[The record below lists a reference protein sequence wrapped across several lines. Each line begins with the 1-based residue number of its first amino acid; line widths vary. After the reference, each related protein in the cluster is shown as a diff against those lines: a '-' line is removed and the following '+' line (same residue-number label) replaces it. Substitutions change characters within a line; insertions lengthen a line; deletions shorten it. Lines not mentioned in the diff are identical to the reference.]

1 MPEGTHRPAWFLL
14 NCPVGGCVWWCNT
27 PIGSASANML
37 FFISLYIYR
46 EIVVRRP
53 HEFKIACLQDIRAL
67 FPPDWNPFYGGFGN
81 RDTDEV
87 SYKMVGVP
95 VSRTFT
101 INPKGQ
107 IQKAS
112 TALQSSTWSSL
123 SAINDL
129 VDEIFPPLPAAAL
142 RNSGRALR
150 QQQSSISS
158 SFGRSDWELA
168 AKGIVGDDVLEA
180 AIAEQQRRRSS
191 GTGGPVIVGPTE
203 QKAGVDSAESGSAA
217 AAANDSS
224 KAAAATTNIVAD
236 GTTAAAAAGNAA
248 VMYEAGD
255 NSSIGRSDQQAA
267 VPELEIEDVGPA
279 REEFSD
285 LQYWKTSVTFSIDIE
300 EELKQVEK
308 TQQQK
313 QQQQQVQQQQT
324 KK

>member
-1 MPEGTHRPAWFLL
+1 
-14 NCPVGGCVWWCNT
+14 
-27 PIGSASANML
+27 
-37 FFISLYIYR
+37 
-46 EIVVRRP
+46 
-53 HEFKIACLQDIRAL
+53 
-67 FPPDWNPFYGGFGN
+67 
-81 RDTDEV
+81 
-87 SYKMVGVP
+87 MVGVP